1 MTDKSYRLEYYLTDK
16 EECPFTKWLIGL
28 RDRMTVARIRTRLDR
43 ICLGNFGVVKPVGDG
58 AIELKIDFG
67 PGYRVYYAMNGK
79 TVVLLLIGGD
89 KSTQQ
94 KDIEMAKRF
103 WTDYR
108 MR

>member
-1 MTDKSYRLEYYLTDK
+1 MTDKSYRLEYYLTDN
-16 EECPFTKWLIGL
+16 EECPFVNWLNGL
-28 RDRMTVARIRTRLDR
+28 RDRMTVARIRTRLDW

-58 AIELKIDFG
+58 VSELKIDFG

-94 KDIEMAKRF
+94 KDIETAKRF
-103 WTDYR
+103 WIDYR